1 MARPLWQGSIS
12 FGLVEIPAGI
22 YPAES
27 PDELSFRM
35 LDKRDFSPIGYKRI
49 NKNTGKEVPWD
60 EIIKAYETDKDEY
73 VVLSDEELK
82 AANVRATQTIEIIG
96 FIDED
101 DVDPMFYDRPYYVG
115 QTKKGSKAYAL
126 LRETL
131 KRTRKVGLARVVIR
145 TRQHLAVLRPVGDL
159 LVLELL
165 RFAHELRDPEE
176 VGMPENGKAPKTSEA
191 EAKMAERLVK
201 EMEIAWEP
209 EQYKDEYR
217 EDVLNLVKQKVKAGQ
232 QREIVAPAK
241 EKAPSTRGQVVDLM
255 SLLKKSVAQAG
266 GGASEDGEERPA
278 RRPARAASSHS
289 SSRSGGRSSSGRA
302 HSRRRAG

>member
-1 MARPLWQGSIS
+1 
-12 FGLVEIPAGI
+12 
-22 YPAES
+22 
-27 PDELSFRM
+27 
-35 LDKRDFSPIGYKRI
+35 
-49 NKNTGKEVPWD
+49 
-60 EIIKAYETDKDEY
+60 
-73 VVLSDEELK
+73 
-82 AANVRATQTIEIIG
+82 
-96 FIDED
+96 
-101 DVDPMFYDRPYYVG
+101 
-115 QTKKGSKAYAL
+115 
-126 LRETL
+126 
-131 KRTRKVGLARVVIR
+131 
-145 TRQHLAVLRPVGDL
+145 
-159 LVLELL
+159 
-165 RFAHELRDPEE
+165 
-176 VGMPENGKAPKTSEA
+176 
-191 EAKMAERLVK
+191 MAERLVK

>member
-35 LDKRDFSPIGYKRI
+35 LDKRDFAPIGYKRI
-49 NKNTGKEVPWD
+49 NKNTGKEVAWD
-60 EIIKAYETDKDEY
+60 DIVKAYETEKDEY

-82 AANVRATQTIEIIG
+82 AANVRATQTIEIVG

-115 QTKKGSKAYAL
+115 PTKKGSKAYSL

-131 KRTRKVGLARVVIR
+131 KRTKKVGLARVVIR

-165 RFAHELRDPEE
+165 RFAHELRDPAE
-176 VGMPENGKAPKTSEA
+176 VGMPENGKASKISEA
-191 EAKMAERLVK
+191 ESRMAERLVK
-201 EMEIAWEP
+201 EMEIPWKP

-217 EDVLNLVKQKVKAGQ
+217 DDVLKLVEQKVKAGH
-232 QREIVAPAK
+232 QREIVEPAK
-241 EKAPSTRGQVVDLM
+241 ESRATAGGGQVVDLM
-255 SLLKKSVAQAG
+255 SLLKKSVAKAG
-266 GGASEDGEERPA
+266 GGAGEDGAEKPA
-278 RRPARAASSHS
+278 RRPARAAS
-289 SSRSGGRSSSGRA
+289 RSGSRSSGRG
-302 HSRRRAG
+302 HGRRKAG

>member
-27 PDELSFRM
+27 PDELSFHM
-35 LDKRDFSPIGYKRI
+35 LDRRDFSPIGYKRI
-49 NKNTGKEVPWD
+49 NKNTGKEVPWG
-60 EIIKAYETDKDEY
+60 EIVRAYETGKDEY

-82 AANVRATQTIEIIG
+82 AANVRATQTIEILG

-115 QTKKGSKAYAL
+115 QTRKGSKAYAL
-126 LRETL
+126 LRDTL
-131 KRTRKVGLARVVIR
+131 KRTKKAGLARVVIR

-165 RFAHELRDPEE
+165 RFAHELRDPAE
-176 VGMPENGKAPKTSEA
+176 VGVPENGKASKISEA
-191 EAKMAERLVK
+191 ESRMAERLVR
-201 EMEIAWEP
+201 EMEIAWKP
-209 EQYKDEYR
+209 DQYKDEYR
-217 EDVLNLVKQKVKAGQ
+217 EDVLALVKQKVKAGQ
-232 QREIVAPAK
+232 QREIVEPAK
-241 EKAPSTRGQVVDLM
+241 EKRATSTRGQVVDLM

-266 GGASEDGEERPA
+266 GGASEDGEEGPA
-278 RRPARAASSHS
+278 RRPARAASS
-289 SSRSGGRSSSGRA
+289 RSGGRSSGRPHA
-302 HSRRRAG
+302 RRRAG

>member
-22 YPAES
+22 YPAET

-49 NKNTGKEVPWD
+49 NKNTGKEVPWA
-60 EIIKAYETDKDEY
+60 EIVRAYETEEDEY

-115 QTKKGSKAYAL
+115 QTKKGSKAYGL
-126 LRETL
+126 LRDTL

-145 TRQHLAVLRPVGDL
+145 TRQHLALLRPVGDL

-165 RFAHELRDPEE
+165 RFAHELRDPAE
-176 VGMPENGKAPKTSEA
+176 VGVPENGKAPKTTEA
-191 EAKMAERLVK
+191 ESRMAERLVR
-201 EMEIAWEP
+201 EMEIPWKP

-217 EDVLNLVKQKVKAGQ
+217 DDVLSLVKQKVKAGQ
-232 QREIVAPAK
+232 QREIVEPAK
-241 EKAPSTRGQVVDLM
+241 EKRASGSRGQVVDLM

-266 GGASEDGEERPA
+266 GGASGDGEEKPA
-278 RRPARAASSHS
+278 RRPARAAS
-289 SSRSGGRSSSGRA
+289 RSGSRSSGRG
-302 HSRRRAG
+302 HGRRKAG